1 MSSPISQDQYLAD
14 LKAFFADPYNQA
26 LIVEMFS
33 DLPDV
38 MQQWLGSTCL
48 LYGMPFNNLVIDDRM
63 LPPESIRFFYL
74 DHNWLD
80 AMVDGVF
87 SVGVHSS
94 RNTAFI
100 QLLTQA
106 IRETA
111 EAEIPLVRSRLQGVP
126 PPQQVTLG
134 GTMTGLLMRSAAVS
148 GWPGLVVKA
157 YGKSSEKDPLPL
169 LRMDRLA
176 PDVLI
181 CIFAGVPVNVEIAE
195 PPEGLHFG
203 VEDNDLVTLR
213 GLGYG
218 VYTAGV
224 PLSPLATVTAVYRKD
239 NNGQNTRV
247 LDING
252 TQEALKNA
260 LFTHGALPPSSPAQS
275 LGAAD
280 FAIQM
285 VQAPEQQAFKND

>member
-1 MSSPISQDQYLAD
+1 MSSPISQDKYLAD

-33 DLPDV
+33 DLPEV

-94 RNTAFI
+94 RNAAFI
-100 QLLTQA
+100 QLLIQA

-126 PPQQVTLG
+126 PPQEVTLG
-134 GTMTGLLMRSAAVS
+134 GPMTGLLMRSAAVS

-157 YGKSSEKDPLPL
+157 YGKSSEQDQLPL

-176 PDVLI
+176 ADVLI
-181 CIFAGVPVNVEIAE
+181 CIFAGIPVNVEVAE

-203 VEDNDLVTLR
+203 IEDDDLVTLR

-218 VYTAGV
+218 NHTVGV
-224 PLSPLATVTAVYRKD
+224 PLKPLATVTAVYRKD
-239 NNGQNTRV
+239 NNNQNTRV

-252 TQEALKNA
+252 MQGVLKQALITK
-260 LFTHGALPPSSPAQS
+260 GALPSSPPSQP

-285 VQAPEQQAFKND
+285 VQAPEQQAFEND

>member
-14 LKAFFADPYNQA
+14 LKAFFADPYNQD

-38 MQQWLGSTCL
+38 MQQWLGSSCL
-48 LYGMPFNNLVIDDRM
+48 LYGAPFNNLVIDDRM
-63 LPPESIRFFYL
+63 LPQESIRFFYV

-80 AMVDGVF
+80 ALVDGVF
-87 SVGVHSS
+87 SIGVHSS

-100 QLLTQA
+100 QLLTEA

-111 EAEIPLVRSRLQGVP
+111 EAELPLVRSRLQGAP
-126 PPQQVTLG
+126 PPANILVG

-157 YGKSSEKDPLPL
+157 YGQSGEEQLPL

-176 PDVLI
+176 PDILL
-181 CIFAGVPVNVEIAE
+181 CIFMGVPAKVEIAE

-203 VEDNDLVTLR
+203 VEDNDLITLR

-218 VYTAGV
+218 GFTAGV
-224 PLSPLATVTAVYRKD
+224 PIQIHSSPPTATAVYRSQD
-239 NNGQNTRV
+239 TRV
-247 LDING
+247 LDIIA
-252 TQEALKNA
+252 TQAALKAELEN
-260 LFTHGALPPSSPAQS
+260 LGALAPSSPAQP

-285 VQAPEQQAFKND
+285 VQAPEQQAFVNE

>member
-1 MSSPISQDQYLAD
+1 MSSPISQDKYLAD

-33 DLPDV
+33 DLPEV

-94 RNTAFI
+94 RNAAFI
-100 QLLTQA
+100 QLLIQA

-126 PPQQVTLG
+126 SPQEVTLG
-134 GTMTGLLMRSAAVS
+134 GPMTGLLMRSAAVS

-157 YGKSSEKDPLPL
+157 YGKSSEQDQLPL

-176 PDVLI
+176 ADVLI
-181 CIFAGVPVNVEIAE
+181 CIFAGIPVNVEVAE

-203 VEDNDLVTLR
+203 IEDDDLITLR

-218 VYTAGV
+218 NHTAGV
-224 PLSPLATVTAVYRKD
+224 PLKPLANVTAVYRKD
-239 NNGQNTRV
+239 NNNQNTRV

-252 TQEALKNA
+252 MQGVLKQALITK
-260 LFTHGALPPSSPAQS
+260 GALPSSPPAQS

-285 VQAPEQQAFKND
+285 VQAPEQQAFEND

>member
-1 MSSPISQDQYLAD
+1 MSSPISQDKYLAD

-33 DLPDV
+33 DLPEV

-87 SVGVHSS
+87 SVGVHST

-100 QLLTQA
+100 QLLIQA

-126 PPQQVTLG
+126 LPQEVTLG
-134 GTMTGLLMRSAAVS
+134 GPMTGLLMRSAAVS

-157 YGKSSEKDPLPL
+157 YGKSSEQDQLPL

-176 PDVLI
+176 ADVLI
-181 CIFAGVPVNVEIAE
+181 CIFAGIPVNVEVAE

-203 VEDNDLVTLR
+203 IEDDDLITLR

-218 VYTAGV
+218 NHTAGV
-224 PLSPLATVTAVYRKD
+224 PLKPLANVTAVYRKD
-239 NNGQNTRV
+239 NNNQNTRV

-252 TQEALKNA
+252 MQGVLKQALITK
-260 LFTHGALPPSSPAQS
+260 GALPSSPPSQP

-285 VQAPEQQAFKND
+285 VQAPEQQAFEND